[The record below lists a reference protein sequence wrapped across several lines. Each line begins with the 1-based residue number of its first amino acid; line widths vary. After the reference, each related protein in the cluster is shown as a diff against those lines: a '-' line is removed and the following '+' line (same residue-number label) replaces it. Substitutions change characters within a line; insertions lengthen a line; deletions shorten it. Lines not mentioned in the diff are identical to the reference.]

1 MYCGPILSIVTVVLS
16 EYAPEYGRVIKQ
28 EVFVYSE
35 KGTLDLSVKHYEFS
49 VRVNLGLDVH
59 T

>member
-1 MYCGPILSIVTVVLS
+1 MYCGPIFSIVTVVLP
-16 EYAPEYGRVIKQ
+16 EHAPEYGRVIKQ

-49 VRVNLGLDVH
+49 AKVDLGLDVH